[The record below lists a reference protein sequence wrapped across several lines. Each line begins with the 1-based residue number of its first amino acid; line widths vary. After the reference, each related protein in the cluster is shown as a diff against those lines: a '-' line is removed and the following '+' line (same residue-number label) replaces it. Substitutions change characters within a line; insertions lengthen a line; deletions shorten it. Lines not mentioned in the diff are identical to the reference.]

1 MNMLIANIFGW
12 TGLILMVLAYY
23 LLATKRFEQFSFS
36 YNFMNFIAGIF
47 VLINSFAFKIW
58 AVFVLNV
65 FWAAIALFGMIKSKQ
80 QRGVKKK

>member
-23 LLATKRFEQFSFS
+23 LLATKRVGQFSFS

-58 AVFVLNV
+58 AVFVLNF